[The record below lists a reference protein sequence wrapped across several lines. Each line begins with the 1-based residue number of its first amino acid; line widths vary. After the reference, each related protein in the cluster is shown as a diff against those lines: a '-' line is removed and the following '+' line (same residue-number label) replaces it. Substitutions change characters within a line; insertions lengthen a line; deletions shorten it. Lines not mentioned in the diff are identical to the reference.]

1 MNKKRLT
8 IPGAL
13 MLVFLAVITTF
24 NITIYV
30 VSDYYDKRLGNI
42 QHNEN
47 EYEKFSEVSAIV
59 EKYFVGDYT
68 EKDLMDGAIRGY
80 ISGLGDKWSGYY
92 TAEEYKL
99 ISDESNN
106 KYAGIGITISYDD
119 ATQYYMISDLEEDG
133 TASKAGIGIGDMI
146 TAVEDKDVR
155 GVSQNEVVEMVR
167 GDEGTFVKITVLKK
181 DGSLQDYTL
190 ERQEIY
196 TPDIT
201 SRMLENDIG
210 FIRID
215 AFDNGAE
222 KEFNTHLD
230 ELIDKGAKALI
241 FDVRVNGGGYA
252 NVMSKML
259 DRLLPQGMIIS
270 MTSKDGMTQENVSDE
285 DWVEL
290 PMAVLT
296 NKYSISAAEFFAA
309 AIQEYGVGTIV
320 GDATGGKGY
329 AQTTMPLSD
338 GSALNISTYRYYT
351 PKGNSLTDV
360 GVTPDIEV
368 SLSPEALYNFYS
380 LTDEEDTQLQ
390 KAIEVLM
397 PKVQAAIEAE
407 QATEATEATTND

>member
-167 GDEGTFVKITVLKK
+167 GDEGTFVKVTVLKK